1 MNTKENESGISE
13 KEYIQQV
20 VYNEVLYLPVPKLKI
35 KKQGATISDVVK
47 EARISYDNGNPY
59 NIDINDLTLLEA
71 CLKEESGIS
80 DIGNATI
87 HYASFNKNTN
97 DLIAHGVTRQEADSI
112 TDAKAI
118 SAVVFIYKG
127 SERQGIKEGVSMVF
141 RGTPRAAWSD
151 NANME
156 SDCTGHFQ
164 KDGFTYERISPLDRA
179 SLLNVQDTLRQIE
192 EGDDETARVC
202 RQFMQENKLVL
213 SAHSQGGKR
222 AVTAKGVFSELQN
235 TRCYVFDAPGIPPE
249 HWDELVQHWGA
260 EKVEEMRNDI

>member
-1 MNTKENESGISE
+1 MNEKKYYGKEENNKQAVFGENPSE
-13 KEYIQQV
+13 QEVNQEII
-20 VYNEVLYLPVPKLKI
+20 YNLVSYLPLNEMKI
-35 KKQGATISDVVK
+35 QDGDK
-47 EARISYDNGNPY
+47 ISYIVKTARDYKNANGKVE
-59 NIDINDLTLLEA
+59 DGALETLEA

-127 SERQGIKEGVSMVF
+127 SEKQGIKEGVSMVF

-164 KDGFTYERISPLDRA
+164 KDGFAYERISPLDRA
-179 SLLNVQDTLRQIE
+179 SLLNVQDTLR
-192 EGDDETARVC
+192 
-202 RQFMQENKLVL
+202 
-213 SAHSQGGKR
+213 
-222 AVTAKGVFSELQN
+222 
-235 TRCYVFDAPGIPPE
+235 
-249 HWDELVQHWGA
+249 
-260 EKVEEMRNDI
+260 

>member
-118 SAVVFIYKG
+118 SVVVFIYKG

-164 KDGFTYERISPLDRA
+164 KDGFAYERISPLDRA
-179 SLLNVQDTLRQIE
+179 SLLNVQDTLR
-192 EGDDETARVC
+192 
-202 RQFMQENKLVL
+202 
-213 SAHSQGGKR
+213 
-222 AVTAKGVFSELQN
+222 
-235 TRCYVFDAPGIPPE
+235 
-249 HWDELVQHWGA
+249 
-260 EKVEEMRNDI
+260 

>member
-1 MNTKENESGISE
+1 MKNKENESWAKE

-35 KKQGATISDVVK
+35 KKQGATVSDVVK

-112 TDAKAI
+112 TD
-118 SAVVFIYKG
+118 
-127 SERQGIKEGVSMVF
+127 E
-141 RGTPRAAWSD
+141 
-151 NANME
+151 
-156 SDCTGHFQ
+156 
-164 KDGFTYERISPLDRA
+164 
-179 SLLNVQDTLRQIE
+179 
-192 EGDDETARVC
+192 
-202 RQFMQENKLVL
+202 
-213 SAHSQGGKR
+213 
-222 AVTAKGVFSELQN
+222 
-235 TRCYVFDAPGIPPE
+235 
-249 HWDELVQHWGA
+249 
-260 EKVEEMRNDI
+260 